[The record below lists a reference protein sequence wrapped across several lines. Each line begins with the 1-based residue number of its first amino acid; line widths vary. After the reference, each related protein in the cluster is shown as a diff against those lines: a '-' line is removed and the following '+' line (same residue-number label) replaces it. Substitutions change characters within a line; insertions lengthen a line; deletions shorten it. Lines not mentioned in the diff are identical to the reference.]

1 MKRDENLVGATLR
14 VGDIM
19 VRAPAPL
26 RADCPLREAA
36 ERMGSTGAEAL
47 LVHDAQGHFLGLL
60 TARRLVL
67 AAQAQAHGA
76 PGRAGDFVQR
86 EFVPARED
94 EPVEAL
100 LGRSLP
106 AGDSPGETGTAVG

>member
-47 LVHDAQGHFLGLL
+47 LVHDAQGLL

-94 EPVEAL
+94 KPVEAL